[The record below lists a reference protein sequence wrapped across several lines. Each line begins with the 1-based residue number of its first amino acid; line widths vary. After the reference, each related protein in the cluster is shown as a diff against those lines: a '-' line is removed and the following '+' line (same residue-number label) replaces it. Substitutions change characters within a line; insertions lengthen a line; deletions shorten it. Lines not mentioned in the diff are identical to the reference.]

1 MLLPL
6 RKEQQWSSGA
16 AEEQQIGVQ
25 QQQRSGVQQQQRSG
39 VQQQRRSDRAPVPT
53 TVFGLL

>member
-16 AEEQQIGVQ
+16 AEEQQSCVQ
-25 QQQRSGVQQQQRSG
+25 QQQRSGVQQQQWSG
-39 VQQQRRSDRAPVPT
+39 VQQQQRSDRAPVPT

>member
-1 MLLPL
+1 MLLSL
-6 RKEQQWSSGA
+6 RKEQQWSSGV
-16 AEEQQIGVQ
+16 AEEQQSGVQ

>member
-1 MLLPL
+1 MLLSL

-16 AEEQQIGVQ
+16 AEEQQSGVQ

-39 VQQQRRSDRAPVPT
+39 VQQQRWSDRAPVPT

>member
-16 AEEQQIGVQ
+16 AEEQQ
-25 QQQRSGVQQQQRSG
+25 SGVQQQQRSG
-39 VQQQRRSDRAPVPT
+39 EQQQQRSGVQHQRRSDRAPVPT

>member
-16 AEEQQIGVQ
+16 AEEQQ
-25 QQQRSGVQQQQRSG
+25 SGVQQ
-39 VQQQRRSDRAPVPT
+39 
-53 TVFGLL
+53 